1 MNLKLQA
8 CVVIAGFSLACGVD
22 KLTTQTPK
30 NTKQPTQSTTSAF
43 VPPAAAAKRLG
54 YEPTTEKVMKNFPE
68 RVRDKRAAF
77 LDAEFM
83 TLSDSYLN
91 QLPGVTLESNGL
103 ESRLD
108 LSQKEKWVGFQIRD
122 QEGNA
127 FFRLFARKDTHGDL
141 LLSLKRGTPVH
152 CFGQVVELDRSG
164 GAVGFIAEAIFPAKP
179 EGIPSAQVDD
189 LLSRKVTTSKPTPA
203 TAAGRM
209 IWMARLG
216 KT

>member
-141 LLSLKRGTPVH
+141 LL
-152 CFGQVVELDRSG
+152 
-164 GAVGFIAEAIFPAKP
+164 
-179 EGIPSAQVDD
+179 
-189 LLSRKVTTSKPTPA
+189 
-203 TAAGRM
+203 
-209 IWMARLG
+209 
-216 KT
+216 